1 MAEDSKLNYID
12 IFISNDDGSLSNKS
26 NTFHYFNDIFING
39 KYILGEIVPII
50 MDGMYLDRYIITNKN
65 KNDDNDGN
73 NKVLVAIIIIG
84 VIVLIILAII
94 LVIYILKKYKSGKV
108 NSDQVN
114 KSFKE
119 NKDVLIDG

>member
-50 MDGMYLDRYIITNKN
+50 MDGMYLDRYIIPKKDKNTN
-65 KNDDNDGN
+65 
-73 NKVLVAIIIIG
+73 
-84 VIVLIILAII
+84 
-94 LVIYILKKYKSGKV
+94 LKMNIKLLLL
-108 NSDQVN
+108 
-114 KSFKE
+114 FIW
-119 NKDVLIDG
+119 LLFL